1 MKTRNNFKIGR
12 YEKEKKRGRRANVIK
27 LMRRAKNHEK
37 EQVIEKIAC
46 SFFCTKKKK
55 GLDKQVEMC
64 GEAP

>member
-1 MKTRNNFKIGR
+1 MD
-12 YEKEKKRGRRANVIK
+12 NVIK